1 MMSSVREENGGYSIL
16 FAVIFGTG
24 LLVVIFT
31 IVLDGGNISAERR
44 TLQNVA
50 ESSAIALAKE
60 CSANPSTCIS
70 STYPEQFA
78 VANSLDKKTT
88 ISEVCVKGLN
98 RQGQSCALPS
108 SLKLDCAVIPQG
120 TSNYVRVRTQ
130 TLGSD
135 GAQLTPLFGASSSYQ
150 LNGCGQAIW
159 GNAGSAP
166 VYMPFAFSVCD
177 WARYGNGLNAI
188 FEFEPNL
195 GVETCTYTFK
205 DLQGQ
210 SFTRTGISGWAGI
223 DLLSSS
229 IPVSNQANESCPDPA
244 SDTPAMLRIGDTLS
258 GITRDTSS
266 TNYCGDSNLVSKIS
280 VWAGKELYL
289 PLVSTIKLSGQ
300 ATVHTVEAF
309 TGFKFSGYSIKG
321 VKGGVTPNGNWCPN
335 NKNCIYGEF
344 TNTLSPN
351 SDVSI
356 QPGSPNIGVQ
366 AIKLI

>member
-1 MMSSVREENGGYSIL
+1 MILPAKEEAGGYSIL

-50 ESSAIALAKE
+50 EAGAIALAKE
-60 CSANPSTCIS
+60 CSTNSSTCIS
-70 STYPEQFA
+70 SAFPEQLA
-78 VANSLDKKTT
+78 IANSPDQLTT

-98 RQGQSCALPS
+98 RQGQACQLPS
-108 SLKLDCAVIPQG
+108 NVKLDCNILPQG
-120 TSNYVRVRTQ
+120 TSNFVRIRTQ

-135 GAQLTPLFGASSSYQ
+135 GSFLAPLLGDSNNYQ
-150 LNGCGQAIW
+150 LNGCAQAVW
-159 GNAGSAP
+159 GNAGSAS
-166 VYMPFAFSVCD
+166 VYVPFALSICD
-177 WARYGNGLNAI
+177 WARYGSGSNVI

-195 GVETCTYTFK
+195 GVATCTYTFT

-210 SFTRTGISGWAGI
+210 SFTRSGISGWAAI
-223 DLLSSS
+223 NLLSSS
-229 IPVSNQANESCPDPA
+229 IQGTNQASVACPDPSA
-244 SDTPAMLRIGDTLS
+244 DKPATLKIGDSLD

-266 TNYCGDSNLVSKIS
+266 TNYCGDTNLVSKIP
-280 VWAGKELYL
+280 VWVGKEFYL

-300 ATVHTVEAF
+300 ATIHIVEAF
-309 TGFKFSGYSIKG
+309 TGFKFEGYSIKG
-321 VKGGVTPNGNWCPN
+321 VRGGVTPNGNWCPN
-335 NKNCIYGEF
+335 NANCIYGEF

-351 SDVSI
+351 SDVNI